1 MSDDLRLSRRLL
13 LAGTAGLTGAALGL
27 GGGARA
33 ASGPPGPSVPADT
46 GAVQGG
52 RIVFPNWRDAGDAPP
67 PPPPAPMPPPSGSAS
82 PSSDSA
88 A

>member
-1 MSDDLRLSRRLL
+1 MNRHAGLRRSGLVESKAGYPFMSDDLRLSRRLL

-52 RIVFPNWRDAGDAPP
+52 RIVFPN
-67 PPPPAPMPPPSGSAS
+67 
-82 PSSDSA
+82 
-88 A
+88 